1 MAVSAMVCCVVS
13 QSCPS
18 PADLLTVNLTAV
30 LATVG
35 IMMGFVMFSLFLLI
49 SLSLCP
55 VMDFVYLHSFV
66 SSISSSIAVSSI
78 FPSLVPCLLSF
89 ASRGPYI

>member
-49 SLSLCP
+49 SLCP

>member
-35 IMMGFVMFSLFLLI
+35 IMMGFVMFSLFFI
-49 SLSLCP
+49 N
-55 VMDFVYLHSFV
+55 FSF
-66 SSISSSIAVSSI
+66 S
-78 FPSLVPCLLSF
+78 VPCNGFCILT
-89 ASRGPYI
+89 